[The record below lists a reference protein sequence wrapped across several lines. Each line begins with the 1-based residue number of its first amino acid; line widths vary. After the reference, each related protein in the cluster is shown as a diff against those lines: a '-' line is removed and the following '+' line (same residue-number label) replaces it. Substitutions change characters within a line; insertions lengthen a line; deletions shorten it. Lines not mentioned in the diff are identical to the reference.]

1 MITPLKDVQYQKN
14 RAITVGT
21 FDGVHIGHQ
30 ALLKHLVQAAN
41 QNDFISTLVT
51 FDPHPREVIGSTK
64 GPICLLS
71 TLQERYTK
79 LHALGIDEVVVIPFT
94 RSFSLKSSTQFI
106 EEILV
111 ETIGCQQLWIGYDHH
126 YGKDREG
133 GYPLAVELGEKHH
146 FEVSVFPELTQDE
159 HEVSSTVIRRSIHE
173 GDMTAVINMLG
184 QPYVLQ
190 DTVIMGDQRGR
201 TLGYPTLN
209 FGLTDSKKCTP
220 KKGVYAVLCELQ
232 GEDEFIK
239 GMANLG
245 VRPTFGATAPNLEVH
260 LFDFEGELYGTLCR
274 IHFVHR
280 IRDEQSFDG
289 PESLIEQLHID
300 EIEARKILENP

>member
-1 MITPLKDVQYQKN
+1 MITPLKDVKYHKN

-30 ALLKHLVQAAN
+30 ALLKHLIQAAN
-41 QNDFISTLVT
+41 KKNCISTLVT

-71 TLQERYTK
+71 SLQERYTK
-79 LHALGIDEVVVIPFT
+79 LDALGLDEMVVIPFT
-94 RSFSLKSSTQFI
+94 RSFSLKSSTEFI
-106 EEILV
+106 EEVLV
-111 ETIGCQQLWIGYDHH
+111 QTIGCHELWIGYDHH

-159 HEVSSTVIRRSIHE
+159 HEVSSTVIRKAIHD
-173 GDMTAVINMLG
+173 GDMTAVTKMLG
-184 QPYVLQ
+184 QHYILQ
-190 DTVIMGDQRGR
+190 ETVIMGNQRGR

-209 FGLTDSKKCTP
+209 FGLIERKKCLP
-220 KKGVYAVLCELQ
+220 KTGVYAVLCEVQ
-232 GEDEFIK
+232 GEANLVK

-245 VRPTFGATAPNLEVH
+245 VRPTFGASTPNLEVH
-260 LFDFEGELYGTLCR
+260 LFDYQGDLYGTVCR
-274 IHFVHR
+274 VHFVQR

-289 PESLIEQLHID
+289 PIALVEQLQKD
-300 EIEARKILENP
+300 EIEARKTLENA